1 MNKNQTIMNGKNELL
16 ASELSALDRRHLLHP
31 STNPKL
37 QAQTG
42 PKLIFTGGEGIYLHD
57 MSGKKYIDGVSMLWN
72 VNLGHG
78 NKEMAEAA
86 YNQMV
91 NVAYASAF
99 YGYANEPT
107 VRLAEKIASLTP
119 GDLNTVFFTSGGS
132 ESNDTA
138 FKLSRFYWQL
148 QGYTEKR
155 TIISLKRGYH
165 GVTVSAQR
173 ATGIEVYREFS
184 GSTDPDIVNAKAH
197 LTECE
202 LGDRNHPEYEG
213 CIRSIIEKLG
223 KDKVAAV
230 IVEPIQG
237 AGGVHIP
244 PDGYLQAVRK
254 LCDEFDI
261 HLIADEVICGFGR
274 TGKMFGV
281 DHWDV
286 VPDFMSIAKGI
297 TSGYIQLG
305 GVVMR
310 EKIRDA
316 FTSYDGM
323 LAHGFTYSGHP
334 TACAVGLKNIEI
346 LERDGLIEKVRILG
360 ERLEKG
366 LLYLEDKYEFVSG
379 SRVKGLLAGFDLMKD
394 PDKNI
399 PFDESVKASVSVV
412 DEAYQRGLLIRPFDF
427 EQGMNIIAIA
437 PPFITS
443 DNELERIIHI
453 VDDSL
458 AAFSKKVTK

>member
-1 MNKNQTIMNGKNELL
+1 MSQNQIVQKESLAAELTK
-16 ASELSALDRRHLLHP
+16 LDVKHLLHP
-31 STNPKL
+31 STNPK
-37 QAQTG
+37 AQVEFG
-42 PKLIFTGGEGIYLHD
+42 PKIIFT
-57 MSGKKYIDGVSMLWN
+57 SGKGINLYDMKGNTYIDGVSMLWN

-78 NKEMAEAA
+78 NKELADAS
-86 YNQMV
+86 YKQMTDI
-91 NVAYASAF
+91 AYASAF

-148 QGYTEKR
+148 QGYKEKR
-155 TIISLKRGYH
+155 KIISLRRGYH
-165 GVTVSAQR
+165 GVTVAAQR
-173 ATGIEVYREFS
+173 ATGIDVYRDFS
-184 GSTDPDIVNAKAH
+184 GSMDPDILNAKAH
-197 LTECE
+197 VTECE
-202 LGDRNHPEYEG
+202 LGDKSHPEYEG
-213 CIRSIIEKLG
+213 SIRSIIEKEG
-223 KDKVAAV
+223 KDKIAAV

-244 PDGYLQAVRK
+244 PDEYLQAIRK
-254 LCDEFDI
+254 LCDENDI

-281 DHWDV
+281 DHWNI

-297 TSGYIQLG
+297 TSGYAQLG

-316 FTSYDGM
+316 ITQFDGM

-346 LERDGLIEKVRILG
+346 LERDGLVENAHRMG
-360 ERLEKG
+360 NELEKA
-366 LLYLEDKYEFVSG
+366 LHYLEDKYEFVTK

-394 PDKNI
+394 PDANI
-399 PFDESVKASVSVV
+399 PFDESVKASVSLV
-412 DEAYQRGLLIRPFDF
+412 DECYQRGLLIRPFDF
-427 EQGMNIIAIA
+427 EPGMNIIAIA
-437 PPFITS
+437 PPLIITK
-443 DNELERIIHI
+443 NELEQIIHI

-458 AAFSKKVTK
+458 SALSKKL